1 MKLIDITKVGSVLI
15 VSAALLASVAKAT
28 PISGDI
34 NFDGVAKTNT
44 SNLATATSFTSISGV
59 TVVPVEDGNY
69 TGTSGQTVTFTPF
82 SFSAAGVTPLWSF
95 TVGSTHYWFDATSIT
110 IDTQVKN
117 FLNVGGF
124 GMAYETGFDPTPGT
138 WSITDTGG
146 KATVTFGSAA
156 TVPDG
161 GATALL
167 VGLGLAGL
175 VAGLAAQRRLASS

>member
-1 MKLIDITKVGSVLI
+1 MKLTQITHSASVLI
-15 VSAALLASVAKAT
+15 ASAALLVSVAKAT

-34 NFDGVAKTNT
+34 NFDGIAKTNT
-44 SNLATATSFTSISGV
+44 GNLATATKFTSISGV

-69 TGTSGQTVTFTPF
+69 TGTTGHAVTFTPF
-82 SFSAAGVTPLWSF
+82 SFSAAGVTPLWTF
-95 TVGSTHYWFDATSIT
+95 TIGGTQYWFDATSIT
-110 IDTQVKN
+110 IVTQMKD
-117 FLNVGGF
+117 FLNIGGS
-124 GMAYETGFDPTPGT
+124 GVAYETGFDPTAGT

-167 VGLGLAGL
+167 VGLGLAGV
-175 VAGLAAQRRLASS
+175 VAGLAAQRRLVRS

>member
-82 SFSAAGVTPLWSF
+82 SFSRRER
-95 TVGSTHYWFDATSIT
+95 H
-110 IDTQVKN
+110 
-117 FLNVGGF
+117 
-124 GMAYETGFDPTPGT
+124 
-138 WSITDTGG
+138 
-146 KATVTFGSAA
+146 SA
-156 TVPDG
+156 VELHRRQHP
-161 GATALL
+161 LL
-167 VGLGLAGL
+167 V
-175 VAGLAAQRRLASS
+175 